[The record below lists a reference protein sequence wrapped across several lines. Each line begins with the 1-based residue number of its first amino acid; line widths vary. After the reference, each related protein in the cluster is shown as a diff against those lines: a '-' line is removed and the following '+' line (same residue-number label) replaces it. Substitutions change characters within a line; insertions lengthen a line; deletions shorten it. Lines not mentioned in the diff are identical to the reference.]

1 MNSALTVEFLRQL
14 LDSSPDAMTICD
26 ARDAKEPALMVNR
39 RFEQLSGYSAADLI
53 GTDLRQLLGAE
64 RNQGGYEQ
72 LRSALKRGVGTRAP
86 VRQFRKDGKA
96 FWCEVMMEPL
106 RDAGGTVTHYVSY
119 FRAIEIRER
128 AKATPVA
135 QAAAAEP
142 AASTGTLE
150 ATLPQPRWVRE
161 DRLTGLSSRQ
171 SFEELLNM
179 QWQQCQRQGHP
190 LTLLMFEIDSL
201 NAYRDTFD
209 RIAVDTCVRKVARLL
224 ATAFRRGS
232 DVVAR
237 WDEGVFCVIAQ
248 SADVSVTAEYA
259 QTIANRVAE
268 LQIHHPRG
276 ARGRF
281 VTLSAGVARTV
292 PAIDTAVAALT
303 TSASAAVRQ
312 ARARTDGNV
321 AVTLGAEAQS
331 LKPQLS

>member
-1 MNSALTVEFLRQL
+1 
-14 LDSSPDAMTICD
+14 
-26 ARDAKEPALMVNR
+26 
-39 RFEQLSGYSAADLI
+39 
-53 GTDLRQLLGAE
+53 
-64 RNQGGYEQ
+64 
-72 LRSALKRGVGTRAP
+72 

-96 FWCEVMMEPL
+96 FWCEVMMAPL
-106 RDAGGTVTHYVSY
+106 RDAGGTVTHHVSY

-128 AKATPVA
+128 AKATPTA
-135 QAAAAEP
+135 QTAEP
-142 AASTGTLE
+142 AAPIGMLE

-179 QWQQCQRQGHP
+179 QWQQCQRQGHA

-201 NAYRDTFD
+201 SSYRDTFD
-209 RIAVDTCVRKVARLL
+209 RVAVDACVRKVARLL

-237 WDEGVFCVIAQ
+237 WEEGVFCVIAQ
-248 SADVSVTAEYA
+248 SVDVSVTAEYA
-259 QTIANRVAE
+259 QTVANRVAE

-281 VTLSAGVARTV
+281 VTISAGVARTV
-292 PAIDTAVAALT
+292 PAIDATVEVLT
-303 TSASAAVRQ
+303 TSASEAVRQ
-312 ARARTDGNV
+312 ARSRPDGNV

-331 LKPQLS
+331 LKSQPRHS